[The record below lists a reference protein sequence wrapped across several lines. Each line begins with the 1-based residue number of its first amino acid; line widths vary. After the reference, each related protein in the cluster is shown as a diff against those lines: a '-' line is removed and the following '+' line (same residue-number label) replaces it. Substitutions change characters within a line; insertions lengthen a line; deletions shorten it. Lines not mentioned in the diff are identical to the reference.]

1 MRLLVIDDDTVD
13 RISIVRTIR
22 AAKVSSEI
30 VEAAT
35 AKEGLSVLTNGEFD
49 AVLLDFRLPDMDCLD
64 VLHTINQDIALDV
77 AVIVLT
83 GGPAE
88 EELESRCIEAG
99 AQDFLLK
106 SEVSAQIC
114 RKALLHAKTRQKLKL
129 QLLDARNRL
138 QSLAENDPLTGL
150 ANRYCFDRN
159 LAMTFDLARQGDR
172 RFGVLF
178 IDLDNFKLLND
189 CHGHAAGDMLLKMVA
204 HRLLDVLHINEL
216 AARLGGDEFAI
227 VAHDISNTQ
236 DLVNLSE
243 RIIKTME
250 APFIIAG
257 VEQIVTCS
265 IGIATYPE
273 CGQTGADLCRHADL
287 AMYHVKKNRR
297 NGFYFYSEQ
306 LQAEVVYRSDIEK
319 SLRSK
324 NLPEQLRVFYQPFV
338 NAQSLAICGAEVLVR
353 WQHPVLGLI
362 APDGF
367 ISIAEECGMMA
378 IIDGYTR
385 GEALRQLRRWLEEGR
400 VEQSFQL
407 AVNVSASTLHDR
419 AFPEAFRRDLES
431 FGRNEVQLSVE
442 VTENILVADFANAA
456 AALSQLRKMG
466 VTIALDDFG
475 TGYSSMSYLR
485 QLPVST
491 LKVDKSFMQ
500 HVPQSPSDTR
510 LLKAIITL
518 AKSLELE
525 VIVEGVE
532 TFKQMQLCQMLG
544 ADILQGYYFSK
555 PLDARDFEH
564 KLSVV
569 SGKSQGSHFWADIKV
584 SSDQ

>member
-1 MRLLVIDDDTVD
+1 MRLLVIDDDTLD
-13 RISIVRTIR
+13 RMSIVRTIR
-22 AAKVSSEI
+22 AAKVSSKI

-64 VLHTINQDIALDV
+64 VLHAINQNITPDV

-88 EELESRCIEAG
+88 EELERRCIEAG

-129 QLLDARNRL
+129 QLLDARNSL

-150 ANRYCFDRN
+150 SNRYFFDHN
-159 LAMTFDLARQGDR
+159 LSMTFDLARQGDR

-189 CHGHAAGDMLLKMVA
+189 CHGHAAGDTLLKLVA
-204 HRLLDVLHINEL
+204 RRLLDVLHTNEL

-227 VAHDISNTQ
+227 IAHDISSTQ
-236 DLVNLSE
+236 DLVFLSE
-243 RIIKTME
+243 RIIKSME
-250 APFIIAG
+250 APFIFEGI
-257 VEQIVTCS
+257 EQIVTCS

-273 CGQTGADLCRHADL
+273 CGQTAADLCRHADL

-306 LQAEVVYRSDIEK
+306 LQTEVLYRSGIENA
-319 SLRSK
+319 LRSK
-324 NLPEQLRVFYQPFV
+324 NLAEQLRVFYQPFV

-353 WQHPVLGLI
+353 WQHPTLGLI
-362 APDGF
+362 TPDRF
-367 ISIAEECGMMA
+367 ISIAEECGVMA

-385 GEALRQLRRWLEEGR
+385 GASLRQLRKWFDEGR
-400 VEQSFQL
+400 VDQSFQM
-407 AVNVSASTLHDR
+407 AVNISASTLHDR
-419 AFPEAFRRDLES
+419 AFPDAVRRDLECV
-431 FGRNEVQLSVE
+431 GRSEVRLSVE
-442 VTENILVADFANAA
+442 VTENILVANFENATE
-456 AALSQLRKMG
+456 ALSQLREMG

-485 QLPVST
+485 RLPIST

-500 HVPQSPSDTR
+500 HVPQSRADVR
-510 LLKAIITL
+510 LLKSIITL

-532 TFKQMQLCQMLG
+532 TFNQMQLCQMLG

-555 PLDARDFEH
+555 PLMATDFERE
-564 KLSVV
+564 LSRV
-569 SGKSQGSHFWADIKV
+569 SDKPRGRRHGDDIKAA
-584 SSDQ
+584 SDQ